1 MATLTPTLTL
11 TSSDTTGDSLALSAT
26 DALTVANPA
35 VNVAR
40 TSIATGSAQ
49 TLIPTNSAFS
59 YIYIKVESSANAA
72 AWVQLKLGG
81 SAVSKLL
88 IGEFMFLPIYSSL
101 AVEAEAQTAACVVE
115 YGYWSV

>member
-11 TSSDTTGDSLALSAT
+11 TSSDTTGDSLSLSAT
-26 DALTVANPA
+26 DALTVANPV

-40 TSIATGSAQ
+40 ISIATGSAQ

-72 AWVQLKLGG
+72 AWVQVKFGG
-81 SAVSKLL
+81 NAVSKLL
-88 IGEFMFLPIYSSL
+88 IGEFMFLPIYNSL
-101 AVEAEAQTAACVVE
+101 TVQAEAQTAACVVE